1 MGFMGSPREHFL
13 RFLRFLRILT
23 WRLLDLGGWPE
34 QAKENHL
41 QSKSSSKLPS
51 LCSTQPHINGLFA
64 QVLTTMGLETC
75 VPGDLVSHP
84 QSLRTECTY
93 SRTTR
98 SCARSVRRAKKS
110 QCGVPQLAL
119 RAYPDDRLEDRGGA
133 LPRFVERGYPHKS
146 YHHHPNHSIWIWEW

>member
-1 MGFMGSPREHFL
+1 MRLIQSPREHFL

-84 QSLRTECTY
+84 QSLRTECTS

-98 SCARSVRRAKKS
+98 KLGKRRNKS
-110 QCGVPQLAL
+110 NKEPV
-119 RAYPDDRLEDRGGA
+119 
-133 LPRFVERGYPHKS
+133 
-146 YHHHPNHSIWIWEW
+146 